1 MSGEEKSSIWL
12 LKRMPAVGRG
22 ARHGRGNG
30 GGKTEE
36 RAEVAE
42 QHSTAQHRSS
52 AFFAPVLGETT
63 NEPNGS
69 LMVVVRATALPHLQY
84 EGDLG

>member
-1 MSGEEKSSIWL
+1 MEEVTEVVRRRRG
-12 LKRMPAVGRG
+12 KRWQ
-22 ARHGRGNG
+22 N
-30 GGKTEE
+30 
-36 RAEVAE
+36 
-42 QHSTAQHRSS
+42 STAQHRSS